1 MCQSTRAPHKLADTY
16 IMEFIPTDSALFRS
30 CIDGLKEFLPTAQ
43 IHADREGLR
52 IRGMDV
58 SHVGFI
64 DYFLSTKDCVELKV
78 PSSATVVGMNL
89 SVLSRALAS
98 VGPGDTVTVK
108 TAGDKLNVSYAN
120 TRASKKAEYSVPT
133 LDCDQ
138 DVMEIPSFEYAATV
152 RSRTADIA
160 AVVKEVAHFGDT
172 VELCLDEEGFHVSV
186 NGDIGAVKQTLE
198 NTDERDMEMT
208 EDSVTSKFAIKYL
221 MNIMKSGT
229 PLASTM
235 TLEFG
240 QAGAQPLRASFRFGN
255 ESYFVAYLAA
265 KIDDM

>member
-1 MCQSTRAPHKLADTY
+1 
-16 IMEFIPTDSALFRS
+16 MEFIPTDSALFRA
-30 CIDGLKEFLPTAQ
+30 CIDGLKEFLPNAQ
-43 IHADREGLR
+43 IHANAEGLR

-64 DYFLSTKDCVELKV
+64 DYFLSVKDCVELKV
-78 PSSATVVGMNL
+78 SADSTIVGMNL

-98 VGPGDTVTVK
+98 VGTGDSVSVK
-108 TAGDKLNVSYAN
+108 SAGDKLNVSYAN

-138 DVMEIPSFEYAATV
+138 DVMEIPEFTYAATV

-172 VELCLDEEGFHVSV
+172 VELCLDEDGFHVSV

-198 NTDERDMEMT
+198 NTEDRDMEMT

-265 KIDDM
+265 KIDDA

>member
-1 MCQSTRAPHKLADTY
+1 MKTALAPYGNGTTHTK
-16 IMEFIPTDSALFRS
+16 MEFIPTDSALFRS
-30 CIDGLKEFLPTAQ
+30 CIDGLKEFLPNAQ
-43 IHADREGLR
+43 IHADADGLR

-64 DYFLSTKDCVELKV
+64 DYFLSAKDCVELKV
-78 PSSATVVGMNL
+78 PNATVVGMNL

-98 VGPGDTVTVK
+98 VGTGDSVTIK
-108 TAGDKLNVSYAN
+108 SAGDKLNVSYAN
-120 TRASKKAEYSVPT
+120 TRASKKAEYSVST

-138 DVMEIPSFEYAATV
+138 DVMEIPEFEYAATV
-152 RSRTADIA
+152 RARTADIA

-198 NTDERDMEMT
+198 NTEERDMEMT

-221 MNIMKSGT
+221 MNIMKSGA
-229 PLASTM
+229 PLASTIA
-235 TLEFG
+235 LEFG
-240 QAGAQPLRASFRFGN
+240 QAGAQPLRASFRFGE
-255 ESYFVAYLAA
+255 ESYFIAYLAA
-265 KIDDM
+265 KIDDA

>member
-1 MCQSTRAPHKLADTY
+1 
-16 IMEFIPTDSALFRS
+16 MEFIPTDSALFRS
-30 CIDGLKEFLPTAQ
+30 CIDGLKEFLPNAQ
-43 IHADREGLR
+43 IHADGEGLR

-64 DYFLSTKDCVELKV
+64 DYFLSAKDCVELKA
-78 PSSATVVGMNL
+78 PNATVVGMNL

-98 VGPGDTVTVK
+98 VGTGDSVTVK
-108 TAGDKLNVSYAN
+108 SAGDKLNVFYAN

-133 LDCDQ
+133 LDCEQ
-138 DVMEIPSFEYAATV
+138 DVMEIPEFEYAATV

-172 VELCLDEEGFHVSV
+172 VELCLDEDGFHISV

-221 MNIMKSGT
+221 MNIMKSGS
-229 PLASTM
+229 PLSSTM

-240 QAGAQPLRASFRFGN
+240 QAGAQPLRASFRFGE

-265 KIDDM
+265 KIDDA